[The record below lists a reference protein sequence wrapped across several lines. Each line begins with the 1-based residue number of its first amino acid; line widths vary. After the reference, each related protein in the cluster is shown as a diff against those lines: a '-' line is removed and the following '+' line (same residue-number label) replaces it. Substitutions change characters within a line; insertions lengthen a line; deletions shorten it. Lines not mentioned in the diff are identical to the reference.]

1 MKEKLTYLRW
11 FDILIV
17 SAILFG
23 SAIYDSTI
31 TFITTD
37 PDVLSLGTEFTPAD
51 NIYAMITEISELTFA
66 FIYLRLRRFDFSR
79 WKYKVTLKGTLTALI
94 LFLLISVLMD
104 IADIL
109 VYGWADVTA
118 YVGEGGIFYVLSEI
132 DITLLL
138 FSLLN
143 GFYEE
148 IFFIGIATAVK
159 KEHQI
164 PALIYSLIIRTSFH
178 TYQGIVSALEI
189 GICVGLVF
197 YLYYRKKDDNL
208 YPVMTSHALADI
220 FGAGI
225 ISLL

>member
-1 MKEKLTYLRW
+1 MKEKITYLRW

-17 SAILFG
+17 SIILFG
-23 SAIYDSTI
+23 SAIYDSAI
-31 TFITTD
+31 TFLTTE
-37 PDVLSLGTEFTPAD
+37 PEILALGTEFSTAD
-51 NIYAMITEISELTFA
+51 NIYAIFTEIFELTFA

-79 WKYKVTLKGTLTALI
+79 WKYKVTLKGTVIAIL
-94 LFLLISVLMD
+94 LFLVISVIMD
-104 IADIL
+104 ITDIV

-118 YVGEGGIFYVLSEI
+118 RAGEGGISEVLSEI
-132 DITLLL
+132 DITLIV

-159 KEHQI
+159 KKHQI
-164 PALIYSLIIRTSFH
+164 PALIYSIIIRTSFH
-178 TYQGIVSALEI
+178 TYQGLVSALEI

-197 YLYYRKKDDNL
+197 YFYYKKKDDNL
-208 YPVMTSHALADI
+208 YTVMTSHALADI